1 MLLSVNVLCDSDSL
15 HTQAT
20 NHDLNSFQPREHL
33 LIVITLRLMN
43 PYSDKV
49 SVELAAHCCFCFLRK
64 REQTPSQ
71 ESGIAVLSAVEQC
84 IVTRI

>member
-20 NHDLNSFQPREHL
+20 NHDRNSFQPRERL

-43 PYSDKV
+43 PYSDEE
-49 SVELAAHCCFCFLRK
+49 SVELAAHCWFCFLRK
-64 REQTPSQ
+64 REQMPFQ
-71 ESGIAVLSAVEQC
+71 ESGIAVLLALEQC